1 MDVGFRLECTGIF
14 LEAEKRRGRNQRLFL
29 AKYDCMS
36 RVAAIRIGSIL
47 KKTKIK
53 EAGYFLPLSFSGK
66 RGSQLFRPEWKA
78 TEPCTRMKVRTNARR
93 KKKEK
98 GKTAAE
104 KSKTSN

>member
-53 EAGYFLPLSFSGK
+53 VGYFLPLSFSGK

-78 TEPCTRMKVRTNARR
+78 RALYAIEGQNERAE
-93 KKKEK
+93 KKEK
-98 GKTAAE
+98 EGEKLPQK